1 MLAVLWAMC
10 SAPLAQVTGVED
22 PARALRELRTLMMG
36 KGASDPDL
44 QLRYAAAL
52 QQTGQ
57 GVESGAVLRALR
69 DRQLTPA
76 QRAQY
81 DDLAFSQGVWDAAAL
96 QERGQLAASYDKLS
110 PLLAQRPKDIG
121 ALGLLGR
128 LYAMAGDTTRAM
140 EVARDLAASNPQ
152 NPQAQLAAA
161 VIAAQARDTRFADSA
176 LQSALSLAPRDPE
189 VARTASQTYRLI
201 GKPDKAAELSQRATV
216 LQSEAPAR
224 AAAEKAAA
232 EKAAADKAAA
242 EKAAAERA
250 AAERAA
256 TEKTAAERAAAERA
270 AAEKAAAEKAAADRA
285 AAERA
290 AAEKAAAE
298 RAAAEKAAADRA
310 AAERAA
316 AEKAA
321 AEKAAAEKAAAEKAA
336 AERAAAE
343 RAAAEKAAAEKAAA
357 EKAAA
362 ERAAA
367 ERAAA
372 EKAAAEK
379 AAAEKAAAE
388 RAAAE
393 RAAAEKAAAER
404 AAAEKAAAERA
415 AAERAADE
423 KAAAERATAERAA
436 AERASALEKAAAERA
451 LIQKAEAQAAADR
464 AAAAKSAASQIPATR
479 TAPELSDRP
488 MDPNVQSPG
497 DMFFGTTKG
506 LIPRQ

>member
-1 MLAVLWAMC
+1 MPRRAGKGTLAGCTLVVLWAIC
-10 SAPLAQVTGVED
+10 SAPFAQVTGVEES
-22 PARALRELRTLMMG
+22 ARALRELRTLMMG

-76 QRAQY
+76 QREQY

-96 QERGQLAASYDKLS
+96 QERGQLAASYEKLT
-110 PLLAQRPKDIG
+110 PLLAQRPKDVG

-128 LYAMAGDTTRAM
+128 LYAMAGDTARAM
-140 EVARDLAASNPQ
+140 DVARDLAVSNPR

-161 VIAAQARDTRFADSA
+161 VIAAQARDGRFADSA

-201 GKPDKAAELSQRATV
+201 GKPDKAAELSQRAAV

-232 EKAAADKAAA
+232 EKIAAEKAAS

-256 TEKTAAERAAAERA
+256 AERSAAERV
-270 AAEKAAAEKAAADRA
+270 
-285 AAERA
+285 
-290 AAEKAAAE
+290 
-298 RAAAEKAAADRA
+298 
-310 AAERAA
+310 
-316 AEKAA
+316 
-321 AEKAAAEKAAAEKAA
+321 AAEKAA

-343 RAAAEKAAAEKAAA
+343 RAAAEKAAAEKVAA
-357 EKAAA
+357 EMVAAERAAA

-372 EKAAAEK
+372 EKVAAEK
-379 AAAEKAAAE
+379 VAAEKV
-388 RAAAE
+388 
-393 RAAAEKAAAER
+393 AAEKV
-404 AAAEKAAAERA
+404 AAEKVAAEKV
-415 AAERAADE
+415 AAE
-423 KAAAERATAERAA
+423 KVAAE
-436 AERASALEKAAAERA
+436 
-451 LIQKAEAQAAADR
+451 
-464 AAAAKSAASQIPATR
+464 
-479 TAPELSDRP
+479 
-488 MDPNVQSPG
+488 
-497 DMFFGTTKG
+497 
-506 LIPRQ
+506 